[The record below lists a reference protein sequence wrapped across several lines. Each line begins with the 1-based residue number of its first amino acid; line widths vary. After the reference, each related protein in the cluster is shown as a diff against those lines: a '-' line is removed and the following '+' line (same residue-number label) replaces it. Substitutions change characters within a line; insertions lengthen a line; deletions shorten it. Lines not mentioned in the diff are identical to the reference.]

1 MAHAEDLID
10 FELFRNAIFTIADEM
25 AVTIFR
31 TAYSRV
37 LKSGMDYST
46 ALADSAGNVVAQGL
60 TQPSHL
66 GSIPTAL
73 AAVIASVIE
82 PIVPGDVFIMND
94 PYAGGMHLPDIFVF
108 KPIFVV
114 DRRIAFACTICH
126 HSDVGGRIAG
136 SNAAD
141 STEIF
146 QEGLRIPPLKL
157 YHAGRPDEAIFALI
171 AANVRM
177 PAKLM
182 GDLRAQLT
190 ACATAELEVGLLVGR
205 FGPER
210 VARFLTEVDAH
221 AERVARAAIAAL
233 PDGKADFE
241 DFIDDDGIDLGRPIR
256 LFVTIEKIGDR
267 FLVDWTGTSPQVK
280 GAINST
286 LSFSRSATF
295 TAIKS
300 MLPRDLPNCAGAF
313 RQIEVSVPEGTVL
326 NGRMPAACAAR
337 GLTAFRA
344 VDCCFGALAK
354 LFPDK
359 APAAGDGGN
368 TGISI
373 GGYDRHGR
381 PFVMV
386 DFFCSAW
393 GARPFADGLD
403 GAANIFSNISAHSI
417 EEMEAEHPVRLRR
430 FGYVPGSAGAG
441 KYRGGCGVVREYE
454 LLAEE
459 AVLQVRADRS
469 AIAPYGLAG
478 GLPGRPSRTTFA
490 RSGGQEENLPG
501 KVTMAMRRGD
511 IVRIETAGGGG
522 WGDPAERLPDA
533 RRVDAASG
541 LAASPADDGR
551 SA

>member
-337 GLTAFRA
+337 GLTGTYIGDEGEQRVREAYGPEKYARL
-344 VDCCFGALAK
+344 VALK
-354 LFPDK
+354 DR
-359 APAAGDGGN
+359 
-368 TGISI
+368 
-373 GGYDRHGR
+373 YD
-381 PFVMV
+381 PEN
-386 DFFCSAW
+386 FFC
-393 GARPFADGLD
+393 RNQ
-403 GAANIFSNISAHSI
+403 NIQPSGT
-417 EEMEAEHPVRLRR
+417 VR
-430 FGYVPGSAGAG
+430 
-441 KYRGGCGVVREYE
+441 RER
-454 LLAEE
+454 
-459 AVLQVRADRS
+459 V
-469 AIAPYGLAG
+469 IA
-478 GLPGRPSRTTFA
+478 
-490 RSGGQEENLPG
+490 
-501 KVTMAMRRGD
+501 
-511 IVRIETAGGGG
+511 
-522 WGDPAERLPDA
+522 
-533 RRVDAASG
+533 
-541 LAASPADDGR
+541 
-551 SA
+551 